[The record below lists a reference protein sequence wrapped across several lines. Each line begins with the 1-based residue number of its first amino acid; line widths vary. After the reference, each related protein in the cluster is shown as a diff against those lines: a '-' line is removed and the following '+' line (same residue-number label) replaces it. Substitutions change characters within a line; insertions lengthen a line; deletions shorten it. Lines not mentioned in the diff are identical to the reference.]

1 MPTLE
6 IAFDPEIARVGP
18 VTLGWHG
25 VFTTLAVL
33 VALWLGTRRA
43 RAVVGPVAPLEGVV
57 TWALVGG
64 IVGARLLHVLDH
76 LAAYVADPLGVL
88 AVWQGG
94 MAVYGAFLGGLA
106 GGVLAAR
113 RVGLPLWL
121 LLDAATPALLVGQ
134 AIGRLGCLSNGD
146 AWGAPTGGTW
156 GVVYWHPNALLPAAL
171 HGVPTHPY
179 PLYEIGAVLAL
190 LRALWWAR
198 RWLAAPG
205 AQFLAAAIGYA
216 AIRFGLSYVRQEPVL
231 LAGLQEAQVVA
242 LLTGLAA
249 LTALAGR
256 MAPRRSLAGEAREG

>member
-18 VTLGWHG
+18 VALGWHG
-25 VFTTLAVL
+25 VLTGLAVL

-43 RAVVGPVAPLEGVV
+43 HAVVGPVAPLEGVV

-64 IVGARLLHVLDH
+64 VVGARLLHVLDH
-76 LAAYVADPLGVL
+76 LAAYAADPLAAL

-94 MAVYGAFLGGLA
+94 MAVYGAFLGGLV
-106 GGVLAAR
+106 GGVVAAR
-113 RVGLPLWL
+113 RAGLPVWL

-146 AWGAPTGGTW
+146 AWGAPTGGAW
-156 GVVYWHPNALLPAAL
+156 GVVYRHPHARLPAAL

-190 LRALWWAR
+190 LLALWWAR

-205 AQFLAAAIGYA
+205 AQFLAAAVGYA
-216 AIRFGLSYVRQEPVL
+216 AIRFGLSYVRQEPGL
-231 LAGLQEAQVVA
+231 LAGLQEAQVAA
-242 LLTGLAA
+242 LLTRLAA
-249 LTALAGR
+249 LAALAGC
-256 MAPRRSLAGEAREG
+256 MVPRRPLAGKPREG